1 MEDIATFVRQTT
13 LRSNISGTQSGGP
26 SPGGKRCC
34 APVPHGYWK
43 ITAFVGGL
51 RLAGMTTPM
60 TLDGAMNDTAFVAVA
75 EQVLAPTLRPGDVVV
90 MDDLLAHELA
100 KAREAIERAAAIMPV
115 ECVNFFSAVGYDR
128 DCEDN
133 APAQGCV
140 VMPHWP

>member
-1 MEDIATFVRQTT
+1 MKRGVIGVDCLHDEDIATFVRQTT

-75 EQVLAPTLRPGDVVV
+75 VPRPGNETPGW
-90 MDDLLAHELA
+90 AY
-100 KAREAIERAAAIMPV
+100 
-115 ECVNFFSAVGYDR
+115 SGG
-128 DCEDN
+128 
-133 APAQGCV
+133 QG
-140 VMPHWP
+140 

>member
-1 MEDIATFVRQTT
+1 M
-13 LRSNISGTQSGGP
+13 
-26 SPGGKRCC
+26 
-34 APVPHGYWK
+34 PHGYWK

-100 KAREAIERAAAIMPV
+100 TAREARV
-115 ECVNFFSAVGYDR
+115 SCV
-128 DCEDN
+128 
-133 APAQGCV
+133 
-140 VMPHWP
+140 